1 MEIKEAKADL
11 KKRQEAVAKEINQN
25 ATLQQQLQARM
36 KELVRIAE
44 HQNGE
49 ADMLNRLSDN
59 GNKDKGK

>member
-36 KELVRIAE
+36 KELIKIAE
-44 HQNGE
+44 RQNGE
-49 ADMLNRLSDN
+49 ADMLIRLSKN
-59 GNKDKGK
+59 GDKKK